1 MRVLANPLLGN
12 AICYFQMQTFCSN
25 ISRPPMPET
34 PQYLELSGA
43 LSVSRRCLTIPT
55 CRTGEGWDL
64 GAVIYGC
71 RGSAGLFPSL
81 GVIENPETKTNA
93 SRTTIP
99 PFTARATGILR
110 PTFFLPAKGRLINH
124 RDPGH
129 LHTYWEYAAEVPTIP
144 TPMFLDS

>member
-1 MRVLANPLLGN
+1 
-12 AICYFQMQTFCSN
+12 
-25 ISRPPMPET
+25 MPET

-55 CRTGEGWDL
+55 WRTGEGWDL

-81 GVIENPETKTNA
+81 GVIENPETKTHA

-99 PFTARATGILR
+99 PFTARG
-110 PTFFLPAKGRLINH
+110 H
-124 RDPGH
+124 RDS
-129 LHTYWEYAAEVPTIP
+129 AAGVSFACEG
-144 TPMFLDS
+144 TPD